1 MYTATREPCRAI
13 RTAHYGSLP
22 CTQQPSTQPHC
33 VSART
38 RMALRSEGRHAPP
51 GAHAQACRRGGG
63 IEAGTSSTRSQPDAA
78 RPLRRKVRT
87 LPVFPRLKASLPC
100 TLHCSVHVNIAKLLA
115 YLLTHATIQPAAMS
129 HAS

>member
-1 MYTATREPCRAI
+1 MHTATREPCRTI

-33 VSART
+33 FSART
-38 RMALRSEGRHAPP
+38 RMALRSEGHHAPP

-63 IEAGTSSTRSQPDAA
+63 IEAGTSSAPCSAA
-78 RPLRRKVRT
+78 PSPQSAGHPCIPRP
-87 LPVFPRLKASLPC
+87 KAFLEVSLPC
-100 TLHCSVHVNIAKLLA
+100 TSHCSVHVNTAKLLA